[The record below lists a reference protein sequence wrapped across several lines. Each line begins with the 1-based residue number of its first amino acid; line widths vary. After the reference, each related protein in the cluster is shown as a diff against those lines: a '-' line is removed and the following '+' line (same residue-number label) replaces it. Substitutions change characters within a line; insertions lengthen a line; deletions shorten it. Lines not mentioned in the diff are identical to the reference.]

1 MIRGITAYYSKKFY
15 GVSSDGFIFVKG
27 CNKLVDVVKI

>member
-15 GVSSDGFIFVKG
+15 GVSHDGLIYIKST
-27 CNKLVDVVKI
+27 NKLVDVVKI